1 MAIRADILEVARVL
15 EEASRTKDLS
25 RFKAPAPIGEDAAV
39 YAKLMKVLP
48 RQGDVPGH
56 LREARFQP
64 LYLVNGLIVAAAL
77 PRPPRAVLLEAL
89 AAGLLEFV
97 DHFELLAERKQA
109 NPPPVSA
116 EAADRQRRY
125 FAYVAAQLIECGL
138 PVTGALATMRADCAD
153 GDTAEEIRA
162 WIERGPSAMLASPLL
177 DERERALWGA
187 VFEQG
192 RAAWA
197 PLRDHL
203 VAVHGLP
210 FRPLP
215 ER

>member
-1 MAIRADILEVARVL
+1 MAVRADILEIARVL
-15 EEASRTKDLS
+15 EEGSRSKDLS
-25 RFKAPAPIGEDAAV
+25 RFKAPAPIGADAAV

-56 LREARFQP
+56 LQEAGFRP
-64 LYLVNGLIVAAAL
+64 LFLVNGLIVAAAL
-77 PRPPRAVLLEAL
+77 PRPPRAVLLESL

-97 DHFELLAERKQA
+97 DHFELLAERKEA

-116 EAADRQRRY
+116 EAMSRQQRY

-138 PVTGALATMRADCAD
+138 PVTGALATMKADCAD

-162 WIERGPSAMLASPLL
+162 WIERGPSAMLSSPLL
-177 DERERALWGA
+177 SERERVLWKA
-187 VFEQG
+187 VFDEG
-192 RAAWA
+192 RAAWPA
-197 PLRDHL
+197 LRDHL

-210 FRPLP
+210 FRPPP

>member
-1 MAIRADILEVARVL
+1 MAVRADILEIARVL
-15 EEASRTKDLS
+15 EEASRAKDLS
-25 RFKAPAPIGEDAAV
+25 RFKAPSPVGEQAGV
-39 YAKLMKVLP
+39 YAALMKVLP
-48 RQGDVPGH
+48 RQSDVPGH
-56 LREARFQP
+56 LGGARFRP

-97 DHFELLAERKQA
+97 SHFEALAAKELGED
-109 NPPPVSA
+109 PPEDVLA
-116 EAADRQRRY
+116 RQPRY

-138 PVTGALATMRADCAD
+138 PVTGALATMKADCLD
-153 GDTAEEIRA
+153 ESTARELA
-162 WIERGPSAMLASPLL
+162 SWIQEGPSAMLESPLL
-177 DERERALWGA
+177 SSRERELWKA
-187 VFEQG
+187 VFDEG
-192 RAAWA
+192 RAAWPA
-197 PLRDHL
+197 LRDHL

>member
-1 MAIRADILEVARVL
+1 MAVRADILEIARVL
-15 EEASRTKDLS
+15 EEASRSKDLS

-56 LREARFQP
+56 LHEARFKP
-64 LYLVNGLIVAAAL
+64 LYLQNGLIVAASL

-97 DHFELLAERKQA
+97 EHFELLAERRLP
-109 NPPPVSA
+109 NPPPVSD
-116 EAADRQRRY
+116 EAAARQRRY

-138 PVTGALATMRADCAD
+138 PVTGALATMKADCAD
-153 GDTAEEIRA
+153 GDTSEEIRS
-162 WIERGPSAMLASPLL
+162 WIERGPSAMLDSAYLT
-177 DERERALWGA
+177 ERERALWKD
-187 VFEQG
+187 VFDSG

-203 VAVHGLP
+203 IAAYALP

>member
-1 MAIRADILEVARVL
+1 MAVRADILEIARVL
-15 EEASRTKDLS
+15 EEASRAKDMA
-25 RFKAPAPIGEDAAV
+25 RFKPPAPIGEVAGV
-39 YAKLMKVLP
+39 YAALMKVLP
-48 RQGDVPGH
+48 RQNDVPGH
-56 LREARFQP
+56 LGGVSFQP

-77 PRPPRAVLLEAL
+77 PRPQRAILLEAL

-97 DHFELLAERKQA
+97 SHFEALA
-109 NPPPVSA
+109 SA
-116 EAADRQRRY
+116 EHNAAVDPDALTRQPRY

-138 PVTGALATMRADCAD
+138 PVTGALATMKADCLD
-153 GDTAEEIRA
+153 EDTAREITS
-162 WIERGPSAMLASPLL
+162 WIQQGPSAMLESPLL
-177 DERERALWGA
+177 SARERELWKG

-192 RAAWA
+192 RAAWP

>member
-1 MAIRADILEVARVL
+1 MAVRADALEIARVL
-15 EEASRTKDLS
+15 EEAARSKDLS
-25 RFKAPAPIGEDAAV
+25 RYKAPSPIGEDAAV
-39 YAKLMKVLP
+39 YARLMKVLP

-56 LREARFQP
+56 LKEARFRP
-64 LYLVNGLIVAAAL
+64 LYLVNGLVVAAAL
-77 PRPPRAVLLEAL
+77 PRPSRAVLLEAL
-89 AAGLLEFV
+89 AAGLLEFIE
-97 DHFELLAERKQA
+97 HFELLAERRAA
-109 NPPPVSA
+109 NPPPVTP
-116 EAADRQRRY
+116 EAAARQARY

-138 PVTGALATMRADCAD
+138 PVTGALAVMKADAAD
-153 GDTAEEIRA
+153 GDTSEEVRS

-177 DERERALWGA
+177 SERERELWKG
-187 VFEQG
+187 VFDAG

-210 FRPLP
+210 FRPVP